1 MRFATVIVTR
11 ASVAMT
17 GGQPL
22 AHETHAALPNERTST
37 RRRIANAAAFT
48 ATAMNAV
55 VGVGAPSY
63 ASGVQ
68 AWNGTALTLNAR
80 PTRISTTPISSTGSR
95 PAAVLVAAP
104 IPTRSVWPVAP

>member
-1 MRFATVIVTR
+1 MLEYASIRLTDSWRPATRFATVIVSS

-22 AHETHAALPNERTST
+22 AHETHASSPSEST
-37 RRRIANAAAFT
+37 RTRRSIANAAAFT
-48 ATAMNAV
+48 ATAMNVV

-68 AWNGTALTLNAR
+68 AWNGTALTLNAM
-80 PTRISTTPISSTGSR
+80 PTWTSTTPISSTGSW
-95 PAAVLVAAP
+95 A
-104 IPTRSVWPVAP
+104 